1 MKQKTLIPENLGTF
15 NNFIVELENSLIES
29 NLLEDSSNDD
39 HKLQMA
45 AKIGSAL
52 LEENNVLKEAKF
64 KLETRLLIMES
75 KLGEMET
82 NERKYIDKVELLQQ
96 QTAELQDRLEEEK
109 KLRQET
115 QAISEEQDFELCQ
128 LINNQSKTM
137 DEQKNTILT
146 LQKKIISQGAI
157 NKTYQNSYTQTNTP
171 VSDNTKYSVSSA
183 RLLIDLEEIK
193 TKLNQMEAMLRF
205 LKTDLSQEN
214 KSSTAMQN
222 SQSLK
227 KIRYTDRK
235 TNVYSVSLQAAKY
248 TLVYQKE
255 VTVTPESILFMTPK
269 TTSAE
274 ETDSETHIPTA
285 AETPVI
291 TAAEKTMN
299 ITTNSSE
306 KTSVKTTW
314 NTLTETNMATAAEK
328 ITTAGSKTSPT
339 TAADKTMNITTN
351 SSEKTS
357 VKTTWNTLTE
367 TNMATAAEKITTA
380 GSKTSPTTAADKTM
394 NITTNSSEKTS
405 VKTTWNTLTE
415 TNMAAAAEKITTAGS
430 KTSPTTAAEKRMSTV
445 AETNLNCSSPFQS
458 SQVSPSGEK
467 KPPHTS
473 TKLKV
478 GETYQDFFNKNI
490 DKARKLRNEILTASK
505 QTITP
510 VTKPV
515 HQTPNRTTT
524 KLTKKPF
531 LALRQWKEY
540 RYKTRK
546 FHNSDHRRK
555 YNGEIAKAI

>member
-1 MKQKTLIPENLGTF
+1 MENETEDSHPCNFKQKTDKNLTGNLGAF
-15 NNFIVELENSLIES
+15 NNSIVELENSLIES

-82 NERKYIDKVELLQQ
+82 NERKYMDKVELLLQ

-109 KLRQET
+109 KFRQET
-115 QAISEEQDFELCQ
+115 QAISEEQDLELCQ

-183 RLLIDLEEIK
+183 PLLIDLEEIK

-205 LKTDLSQEN
+205 LKTDLSQE
-214 KSSTAMQN
+214 T
-222 SQSLK
+222 
-227 KIRYTDRK
+227 
-235 TNVYSVSLQAAKY
+235 AKY
-248 TLVYQKE
+248 AQVYQKE
-255 VTVTPESILFMTPK
+255 VTGTPESILFMTPT

-339 TAADKTMNITTN
+339 TAA
-351 SSEKTS
+351 
-357 VKTTWNTLTE
+357 
-367 TNMATAAEKITTA
+367 
-380 GSKTSPTTAADKTM
+380 
-394 NITTNSSEKTS
+394 
-405 VKTTWNTLTE
+405 
-415 TNMAAAAEKITTAGS
+415 
-430 KTSPTTAAEKRMSTV
+430 EKRMSTV
-445 AETNLNCSSPFQS
+445 AET
-458 SQVSPSGEK
+458 
-467 KPPHTS
+467 
-473 TKLKV
+473 
-478 GETYQDFFNKNI
+478 ET
-490 DKARKLRNEILTASK
+490 
-505 QTITP
+505 
-510 VTKPV
+510 
-515 HQTPNRTTT
+515 
-524 KLTKKPF
+524 
-531 LALRQWKEY
+531 
-540 RYKTRK
+540 
-546 FHNSDHRRK
+546 
-555 YNGEIAKAI
+555 